1 MGLVGRRASGFL
13 VAAILGGV
21 ALLGLL
27 APATAS
33 VTLPSIASAVLE
45 SPHSDRGV
53 DTDSPTNGRYDWLE
67 VDVVVNVTTSG
78 VYVVEG
84 VLKSGDGTVT
94 ITEDNAGFSLNPGL
108 RVVPLSFSGYAIIN
122 RGRDGPYRVDLALL
136 DSTFSQI
143 DTGTHATA
151 SYGVTDFD
159 PPPATFDPPH
169 ADAGRDTDAPPNGRY
184 DELLVGVRLEVAVA
198 GAYILDADLYTL
210 AGPFVTSEFLS
221 VSLQPGAAT
230 LEVALSGMEIRFSGL
245 NGPYRVVMTLYDGSS
260 FAYVDND
267 THATTAYQAT
277 DFDGPAV
284 AFSPPH
290 TDFGLDADSPPDVP
304 YDWLVIR
311 VSLQA
316 NEGGAF
322 LLWGTLSDQFGFVAE
337 AQSVANLTMGL
348 QAMDLKF
355 PGPYIRDLE
364 ANGPYFV
371 QMYASKFNE
380 QFVAA
385 ATYVTGPYSHTQ
397 FASPSGFISGPHT
410 DEGIDTSVPG
420 DGLYDWLAVD
430 VGVNTTRA
438 GAFEVEVFLID
449 YFTSNLVAGGST
461 RPVLTAGLFA
471 VRVLVDGHA
480 IAASGS
486 PGPYLAFIELWDRHG
501 VLIDSEV
508 YFTRGYLP
516 TEFQPIDATPA
527 TGVARLPGA
536 YWRNARTFPVD
547 YTVSDPTPS
556 DGVGSVTLYYRFS
569 ADNVTFGPWT
579 PYREQSFSSEGTAV
593 ASGAF
598 TFDAPAGEGFYQFA
612 IRSTDAAGNVE
623 AEPVAAEAIAGVF
636 VPSRLE
642 ISPATVALV
651 ADVPARFEARVLNGA
666 GRRVPMEAPIAVRLL
681 SSSAGG
687 AFRSG
692 TVPLSEI
699 VIPGGSSTVSFD
711 YVDSVAGTVLIVAS
725 ADGVASGMA
734 TIVVQPSNPLGTPLA
749 QGLTGGG
756 VVGLVAG
763 VAIGWFLWRRTRKP
777 GPPPEPPV
785 PPPS

>member
-33 VTLPSIASAVLE
+33 VTLPAIASAVLE
-45 SPHSDRGV
+45 SPHSDLGV
-53 DTDSPTNGRYDWLE
+53 DSDSPADGLYDWLE
-67 VDVVVNVTTSG
+67 VRVVVNVTTSG

-84 VLKSGDGTVT
+84 DLKSGDGSVT
-94 ITEDNAGFSLNPGL
+94 ITGDSAGFSLNPGL
-108 RVVPLSFSGYAIIN
+108 RVIPLQFTGYAIVN
-122 RGRDGPYRVDLALL
+122 VGRAGPYRVDLTLL
-136 DSTFSQI
+136 DSSFLPI
-143 DTGTHATA
+143 DSGTHTTA
-151 SYGVTDFD
+151 SYAVADFD
-159 PPPATFDPPH
+159 LPPATFDPPH

-184 DELLVGVRLEVAVA
+184 DVLVVEVRLEVGVA
-198 GAYILDADLYTL
+198 AQYLLDSDMYTL
-210 AGPFVTSEFLS
+210 SGNFVTSEFVS
-221 VSLQPGAAT
+221 VSLQPGLAT
-230 LEVALSGMEIRFSGL
+230 VEVALSGMEIRFSGL

-267 THATTAYQAT
+267 THTTAAYLAT

-290 TDFGLDADSPPDVP
+290 TDFGLDADSPPDGP

-316 NEGGAF
+316 NEAGAF
-322 LLWGTLSDQFGFVAE
+322 LLSGTLSDQFGFVAE

-348 QAMDLKF
+348 QAMDLGF
-355 PGPYIRDLE
+355 PGPYIRDLQ

-385 ATYVTGPYSHTQ
+385 GTHVTGPYSHTL

-430 VGVNTTRA
+430 VGVNATRA
-438 GAFEVEVFLID
+438 AAFEVEVFLID

-461 RPVLTAGLFA
+461 RPVLTPGLSA

-516 TEFQPIDATPA
+516 TEFQPIDAAPA
-527 TGVARLPGA
+527 TGVARVPGA

-579 PYREQSFSSEGTAV
+579 SYREQSFSSEGTAV

-598 TFDAPAGEGFYQFA
+598 AFDAPAGEGFYQFA

-642 ISPATVALV
+642 LSPATVALV
-651 ADVPARFEARVLNGA
+651 ADVTARFEVRILNGA
-666 GRRVPMEAPIAVRLL
+666 GRRVPMEAPITVRLS

-692 TVPLSEI
+692 SEI

-711 YVDSVAGTVLIVAS
+711 YVDSVAGTTLLIAS
-725 ADGVASGMA
+725 AAGVASGMA
-734 TIVVQPSNPLGTPLA
+734 SIVVQPSNPLGTPLA
-749 QGLTGGG
+749 QGLTGGA

-763 VAIGWFLWRRTRKP
+763 VAIGWFRWRRMRKP
-777 GPPPEPPV
+777 SLPEPPV
-785 PPPS
+785 PPQS